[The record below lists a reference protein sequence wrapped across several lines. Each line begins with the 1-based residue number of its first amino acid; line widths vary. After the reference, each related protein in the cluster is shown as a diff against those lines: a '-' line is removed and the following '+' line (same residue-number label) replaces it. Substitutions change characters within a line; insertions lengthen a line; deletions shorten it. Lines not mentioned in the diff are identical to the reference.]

1 MKKLLRNIVFCIVL
15 SVCILLFSSCSGG
28 IKGSEA
34 KAHINEFFAAI
45 VDEDY
50 SNAENLLHPERPAD
64 LNEFFASIEEAEG
77 IDFQEGI
84 EIERYTGF
92 SSALYDSTVKGSTYE
107 LTMNTTIGEKKVEFT
122 IEIVKNEAGFGIYNF
137 DLNA

>member
-1 MKKLLRNIVFCIVL
+1 MFCIVL

-28 IKGSEA
+28 IKESEA

-50 SNAENLLHPERPAD
+50 SNAENLLHPECPAD
-64 LNEFFASIEEAEG
+64 LKEFFTSIEEAED

-92 SSALYDSTVKGSTYE
+92 SLALYDSTVKGSTYE
-107 LTMNTTIGEKKVEFT
+107 LTMNTTVGEKKVEFT
-122 IEIVKNEAGFGIYNF
+122 IEVVRNEAGFGIYNF
-137 DLNA
+137 DLNP

>member
-1 MKKLLRNIVFCIVL
+1 MKKLLRNLMLCIVL
-15 SVCILLFSSCSGG
+15 FAFIFLLTSCSGG

-34 KAHINEFFAAI
+34 KAHIDDFFAAI

-50 SNAENLLHPERPAD
+50 SKAESLLHPERPAD
-64 LNEFFASIEEAEG
+64 LKGFLAGVEEEKS

-84 EIERYTGF
+84 EIEGYTGF

-107 LTMNTTIGEKKVEFT
+107 LRMKTKVGEKNVEFT
-122 IEIVKNEAGFGIYNF
+122 IEVVKNEAGFGIYNL
-137 DLNA
+137 DLSA